1 MQDWTSLNFGGS
13 GWSIS
18 HMNKIGVLEG
28 LREKTRT
35 QGWLRELGKEDENWG
50 CLVEDDLKLWV

>member
-13 GWSIS
+13 GCSVS
-18 HMNKIGVLEG
+18 LMNKIGVLEG